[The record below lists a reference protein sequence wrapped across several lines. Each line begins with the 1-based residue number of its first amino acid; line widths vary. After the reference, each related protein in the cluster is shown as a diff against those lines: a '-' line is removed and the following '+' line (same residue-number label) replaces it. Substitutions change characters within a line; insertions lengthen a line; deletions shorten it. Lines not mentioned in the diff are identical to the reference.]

1 MLPCAVQHN
10 LGNKVDD
17 KPLESKSS
25 PPPSRPTEMAEQ
37 RPTRRPDVSVRVVE
51 GETVILDR
59 QGGLIHQLNP
69 TASYIWERCDGRSTL
84 EDIAQQLIEAFDV
97 DAATVR
103 DDIATIVGEFRR
115 LNLLV

>member
-1 MLPCAVQHN
+1 
-10 LGNKVDD
+10 
-17 KPLESKSS
+17 
-25 PPPSRPTEMAEQ
+25 MAEE
-37 RPTRRPDVSVRVVE
+37 RPQRRPDVSVRMVE

-69 TASYIWERCDGRSTL
+69 TASYIWDRCDGQWTL
-84 EDIAQQLIEAFDV
+84 EDIARQLTEAFDV

-103 DDIATIVGEFRR
+103 GDVATIVAEFRR